1 MARAHATADAREGPV
16 RHGGEGAC
24 RPFSLGLTELSKNV
38 LTRPA
43 ILGNLSSSS
52 ICAVRV
58 TGQPR

>member
-38 LTRPA
+38 LTSCHTWH
-43 ILGNLSSSS
+43 LSSSS